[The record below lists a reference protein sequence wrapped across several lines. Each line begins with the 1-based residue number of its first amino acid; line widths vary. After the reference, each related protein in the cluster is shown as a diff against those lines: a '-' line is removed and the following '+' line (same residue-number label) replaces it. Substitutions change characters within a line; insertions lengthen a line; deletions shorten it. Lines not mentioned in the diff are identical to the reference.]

1 MIEFKNQLKNS
12 LVLNKMDSSMF
23 AGMGDMFKNP
33 EMMKSMEEMMKNP
46 DIMSNAMKMMSDPS
60 MQNMFGGM
68 GAEAPDSDAVEG
80 EHIQA
85 EEVELESDDNIY
97 DDLDFIV
104 NEEVFISGL
113 KTDTYNNKLG
123 VIRNYNPDTIRY
135 VVFIEEMAKT
145 ISVKPE
151 NITKKETEIV
161 CEPAAEETIEVD

>member
-1 MIEFKNQLKNS
+1 MLA
-12 LVLNKMDSSMF
+12 SM
-23 AGMGDMFKNP
+23 GEMFKNP
-33 EMMKSMEEMMKNP
+33 DMMKSMEEMMKNP
-46 DIMSNAMKMMSDPS
+46 DIMSNAMKMMNEP
-60 MQNMFGGM
+60 GM
-68 GAEAPDSDAVEG
+68 KNLFSGMPESVDMPDFPESIDV
-80 EHIQA
+80 A
-85 EEVELESDDNIY
+85 EEEDEYVSESDDNLY